1 MTTLTHSASMHAGSA
16 GHSSSFS
23 WQSYVMP
30 AMFANNAVMAAV
42 GCAPKYFTTKRPP
55 QRLGESLT

>member
-1 MTTLTHSASMHAGSA
+1 MHAGSA